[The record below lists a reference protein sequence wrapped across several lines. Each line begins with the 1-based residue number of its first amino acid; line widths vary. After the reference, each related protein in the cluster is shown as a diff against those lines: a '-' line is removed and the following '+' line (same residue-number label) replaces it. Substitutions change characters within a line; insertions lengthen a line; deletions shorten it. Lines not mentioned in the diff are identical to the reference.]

1 MTCQIMVMLPRDKS
15 LYVLKVLLKLN
26 FTVLLS
32 NCLWISISCI
42 TFLADVDNLQLMHRR
57 MVKYLQQQLLQALY
71 CVFYIS
77 VLIPFTVPLYRYQ
90 TISTLTQTNTMLW
103 VYFKKATARNMRE
116 FFSKLHCK
124 NLKKLLKIKFTKVQA
139 TPKTGPIEFLS
150 LRLFHNCLQQ
160 FINYSLGFLTPS
172 TGFHGDFCIS
182 LSFQFGGQFSL

>member
-103 VYFKKATARNMRE
+103 VYFKKSTARNMRG
-116 FFSKLHCK
+116 FFSQLHCK
-124 NLKKLLKIKFTKVQA
+124 NLIKLLKIKLTKVQA
-139 TPKTGPIEFLS
+139 TPKTGPLEFLS
-150 LRLFHNCLQQ
+150 LRLFSQLPPAIHRLQ
-160 FINYSLGFLTPS
+160 FRFSYSQYWFPWRFL
-172 TGFHGDFCIS
+172 
-182 LSFQFGGQFSL
+182 FQ